1 MRTSWLPY
9 VLAVLTA
16 FTCQAAENEALVEV
30 RDGKTVTTGRLLAK
44 DKERAILLDRTGRL
58 HDLTLGSVKLEE
70 TSRNFQ
76 SLSVMELRNQLS
88 REFSKE
94 LEIGSTRH
102 YLVLASAGRA
112 SEYAKVFEEQYSTLQ
127 RYFKLRGFNLTDPQF
142 PLVAVV
148 FPSQKQFTEYA
159 REEGSKTMA
168 NMQGYYSPRS
178 NRVALFESNEK
189 SVAVSMID
197 PLTPAERQM
206 PMFGVT
212 GTELKATM
220 IHEATHQIAYNIG
233 LHSRTGETPR
243 WVVEGMATAFEPDG
257 MRSSLVGS
265 QPYQRINRDRYLV
278 FQNFVKSGRRPA
290 KSLRSFI
297 ESDAL
302 YETSVLDF
310 YAQSWALTFFLIET
324 RPRNYAAYLKRIAT
338 RDPFALYSA
347 KERLADFKETIS
359 SDVDSLDSQF
369 VKFID
374 GLK

>member
-1 MRTSWLPY
+1 M
-9 VLAVLTA
+9 
-16 FTCQAAENEALVEV
+16 
-30 RDGKTVTTGRLLAK
+30 
-44 DKERAILLDRTGRL
+44 
-58 HDLTLGSVKLEE
+58 
-70 TSRNFQ
+70 
-76 SLSVMELRNQLS
+76 
-88 REFSKE
+88 
-94 LEIGSTRH
+94 EIGSTRH

-324 RPRNYAAYLKRIAT
+324 RPRNYAAYLKRIAG
-338 RDPFALYSA
+338 RDPFASYSP
-347 KERLADFKETIS
+347 KDRLADFKETIS
-359 SDVDSLDSQF
+359 SDVDSLDTQF

>member
-16 FTCQAAENEALVEV
+16 FTCQAAENQAMVEV
-30 RDGKTVTTGRLLAK
+30 RDGKTVTTGKLLAK
-44 DKERAILLDRTGRL
+44 EKERAILLDRTGRL

-88 REFSKE
+88 CEFGKG

-102 YLVLASAGRA
+102 YLVLAPSGRA

-127 RYFKLRGFNLTDPQF
+127 RYFKLRGFTLSDPPF

-159 REEGSKTMA
+159 RTEGSKTMA

-189 SVAVSMID
+189 TVAVSMIYLLPPAD
-197 PLTPAERQM
+197 RRMPL
-206 PMFGVT
+206 FGSN
-212 GTELKATM
+212 GAELKSTM

-257 MRSSLVGS
+257 MRSTLAGS
-265 QPYQRINRDRYLV
+265 QTYQRINRERYLV
-278 FQNFVKSGRRPA
+278 FQNFAKSGRRPA

-310 YAQSWALTFFLIET
+310 YAQSWALTFFLIEA
-324 RPRNYAAYLKRIAT
+324 RPRNYSAYLKRIAAQ
-338 RDPFALYSA
+338 DPFAVYSA

-359 SDVDSLDSQF
+359 ADVDSLDTQF

>member
-9 VLAVLTA
+9 VLAALSALTC
-16 FTCQAAENEALVEV
+16 TAAENDALVEV
-30 RDGKTVTTGRLLAK
+30 RDGKTVTTGKLLAK

-58 HDLTLGSVKLEE
+58 HDLALGSVKLEE
-70 TSRNFQ
+70 TNRNFQ
-76 SLSVMELRNQLS
+76 SLSVMDLRNQLS
-88 REFSKE
+88 HEFGKD

-112 SEYAKVFEEQYSTLQ
+112 SEYAKVFEEQYTTLQ
-127 RYFKLRGFNLTDPQF
+127 RYFKLRGFTLSDPQF

-159 REEGSKTMA
+159 REEGSKTMV

-197 PLTPAERQM
+197 PLTPADRQM
-206 PMFGVT
+206 PLFGTNGSEV
-212 GTELKATM
+212 KATM

-257 MRSSLVGS
+257 MRSSLASS
-265 QPYQRINRDRYLV
+265 QPYQRINRERYLV

-290 KSLRSFI
+290 KSLRSFV

-310 YAQSWALTFFLIET
+310 YAQSWALTFFLVET
-324 RPRNYAAYLKRIAT
+324 RPRNYSAYLKRIAA
-338 RDPFALYSA
+338 RDPFASYSP

-359 SDVDSLDSQF
+359 ADVDSLDTQF